1 MTTNIFVH
9 FIFYRLCQDII
20 KHIKTGSTIGCFV
33 FFIFSYIVGEVLAF
47 FQGRSQWGDG
57 LTANGPEF

>member
-20 KHIKTGSTIGCFV
+20 KHIKTGSTIGCFDFL
-33 FFIFSYIVGEVLAF
+33 FFHTLSVKFLPF
-47 FQGRSQWGDG
+47 FRAG
-57 LTANGPEF
+57 LNGAMV